1 MIKKNDFLLSLDQ
14 LIEAKPGTLTGTE
27 NLQAMDSWN
36 SLTFISFIA
45 LVDEQFGITLP
56 PDKIAK
62 SKTVDDL
69 IALLG
74 NHIAR

>member
-1 MIKKNDFLLSLDQ
+1 MVNKNDFLLSLDK
-14 LIEAKPGTLTGTE
+14 LIEAKPGTLTGAE
-27 NLQAMDSWN
+27 NLQGIDNWN
-36 SLTFISFIA
+36 SLTFIGFIA

-74 NHIAR
+74 NHIVT